1 MNNKPRKPWVAGL
14 LTFFT
19 IGLGH
24 LYFGKIQRGISLFF
38 LGLVLSILTI
48 STFLLNISAGLIIV
62 SVFFISYKVYC
73 IVDAVKGAGA
83 LKENYED
90 IRMDLYRCFLY

>member
-1 MNNKPRKPWVAGL
+1 MTNKPRKPWVAGL

-38 LGLVLSILTI
+38 VGLFLGIFTLLTV
-48 STFLLNISAGLIIV
+48 LLNISAGLIIV
-62 SVFFISYKVYC
+62 AVFFLSYKT
-73 IVDAVKGAGA
+73 DFMH
-83 LKENYED
+83 
-90 IRMDLYRCFLY
+90 R